1 MKEEKEN
8 NNENRENEKFSPN
21 KQINSTSLVA
31 ENNTLKIPFFLYGNY
46 KGKNITKLNKE
57 EFIETREYSW
67 VDSNNIERKF
77 KMLCLGRL
85 PRQFESD
92 TFFGLLGLFTKKI
105 SPVKFETNSKK
116 YQIENNKLEFSW
128 HELCDS
134 MQIPKT
140 GHYIAKL
147 KQAIKTMYKTEYYS
161 YANGSIYNKEDNE
174 YIISEENGMR
184 LISDYTFRSS

>member
-46 KGKNITKLNKE
+46 KGKNITKLNEE
-57 EFIETREYSW
+57 EFVETREYSW

-128 HELCDS
+128 HELCDY

-140 GHYIAKL
+140 GYYICK
-147 KQAIKTMYKTEYYS
+147 
-161 YANGSIYNKEDNE
+161 
-174 YIISEENGMR
+174 
-184 LISDYTFRSS
+184 